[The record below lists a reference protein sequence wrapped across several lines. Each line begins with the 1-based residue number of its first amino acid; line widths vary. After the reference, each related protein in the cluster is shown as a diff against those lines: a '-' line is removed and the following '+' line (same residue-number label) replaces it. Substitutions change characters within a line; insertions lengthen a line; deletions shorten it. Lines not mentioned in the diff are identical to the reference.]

1 MFMRMGV
8 PQTHGVLRGRFM
20 KFELTEE
27 QRLFREMVRDFAARE
42 VAPLSKQVDEEG
54 IFPQKTVKL
63 MGELGLM
70 GVAIPTAYGGAG
82 ADNVC
87 YAIAMEEIARACTS
101 TSVIMSVNNS
111 LIADALYKF
120 GTEAQKQRY
129 LTPLASG
136 TLLGCFALSEP
147 GAGSDASAQQ
157 TMVTRD
163 GDVFVLNGTK
173 NFITNALE
181 ADLALVFA
189 TVDRSLRAKG
199 VCAFLVEKG
208 TPGFTITRVEKK
220 LGLKGTSC
228 CQVLF
233 EHCRVPADNLLGEVG
248 QGFKIAMVSL
258 DSGRIGIAAQAV
270 GIAQAALDISLR
282 YAKERVAF
290 DKPIASFQAIQWMIA
305 DMAVQIEAAR
315 LLTYRAAW
323 LKDKGL
329 RYTKESA
336 MAKLFASET
345 ASRAA
350 TKALQI
356 HGGYGY
362 LYDFPAQRLFR
373 DARITE
379 IYEGTSEIQRLVI
392 AHQLLN

>member
-1 MFMRMGV
+1 
-8 PQTHGVLRGRFM
+8 M

-42 VAPLSKQVDEEG
+42 VAPLAKQVDEEG
-54 IFPQKTVKL
+54 VFPRKTIKK

-70 GVAIPTAYGGAG
+70 GVAIPTEYGGAG
-82 ADNVC
+82 SDNVC
-87 YAIAMEEIARACTS
+87 YAIAMEEIARACAS

-111 LIADALYKF
+111 LVADALYKF
-120 GTEAQKQRY
+120 GSEAQKQRY
-129 LTPLASG
+129 LTPLAGG

-147 GAGSDASAQQ
+147 EAGSDASAQQ
-157 TMVTRD
+157 TMVTRE

-173 NFITNALE
+173 NFVTNALE

-189 TVDRSLRAKG
+189 TVDRQLRAKG

-208 TPGFTITRVEKK
+208 TPGFTITKVEKK
-220 LGLKGTSC
+220 LGLHGTSC
-228 CQVLF
+228 CQVVF
-233 EHCRVPADNLLGEVG
+233 EDCRVPADNLLGEVG
-248 QGFKIAMVSL
+248 QGFKIAMIAL
-258 DSGRIGIAAQAV
+258 DAGRIGISAQAV

-290 DKPIASFQAIQWMIA
+290 DKPIASFQAIEWMIA
-305 DMAVQIEAAR
+305 DMAMQIEAAR

-323 LKDKGL
+323 RKDKGL
-329 RYTKESA
+329 PYTRESA

-345 ASRAA
+345 ANRAA

>member
-1 MFMRMGV
+1 
-8 PQTHGVLRGRFM
+8 M

-233 EHCRVPADNLLGEVG
+233 EHCRVPADNLLGEVW

>member
-1 MFMRMGV
+1 
-8 PQTHGVLRGRFM
+8 M

-27 QRLFREMVRDFAARE
+27 QHLFREMVRDFAARE
-42 VAPLSKQVDEEG
+42 VAPLSKQVDEG
-54 IFPQKTVKL
+54 GVFPQETVKK
-63 MGELGLM
+63 MGNLGLM

-82 ADNVC
+82 SDNVC
-87 YAIAMEEIARACTS
+87 YAIAMEEIARSCAS

-111 LIADALYKF
+111 LVADALYKF

-136 TLLGCFALSEP
+136 KLLGCFALSEP

-157 TMVTRD
+157 TMVTRE

-189 TVDRSLRAKG
+189 TVDRRLRAKG

-208 TPGFTITRVEKK
+208 TPGFTVTKVEKK

-228 CQVLF
+228 CQVVF
-233 EHCRVPADNLLGEVG
+233 DNCRVPADNLLGELG
-248 QGFKIAMVSL
+248 QGFKIAMVTL
-258 DSGRIGIAAQAV
+258 DAGRIGIAAQAV

-282 YAKERVAF
+282 YSKERVAF

-329 RYTKESA
+329 RHTKESA